1 MGSESGLPSRGQPQ
15 RPLAPITAFHFPNHP
30 FSFFSP
36 PLALVQH
43 LCSLG
48 DLVQKKVISA
58 LPTALFQSHLCR
70 GVLACPG
77 LKGLCFSFKSSPA
90 LQRKATLTACWAA
103 EGKDEKQCLIAWGLG
118 EEEDTELSALPGSG
132 LGGPEATL

>member
-1 MGSESGLPSRGQPQ
+1 MAGAGWALNLVSHHVGSPRGPWHPPQ
-15 RPLAPITAFHFPNHP
+15 HFIFQTIPLA
-30 FSFFSP
+30 FFLL

-58 LPTALFQSHLCR
+58 LPTALFQSHLCH

-77 LKGLCFSFKSSPA
+77 LSSPV
-90 LQRKATLTACWAA
+90 
-103 EGKDEKQCLIAWGLG
+103 
-118 EEEDTELSALPGSG
+118 
-132 LGGPEATL
+132 LGGPLLASEVLACPRARPVLAAWLH